1 MFGISPPL
9 EIAPGTHS
17 HVWHGSK
24 TTLLF
29 LLADAKRIGCHFQI
43 RWLHYQAIQK
53 APITVSSRSYIMSE
67 KDKGKH
73 QRLFTT
79 TTRGHG
85 LKTAS
90 RICSFTQRSSSS
102 SLYYRYLIYIKA
114 KLRKYLQEIPS
125 RLFTTDKIVNECFFS
140 DWCISDLFS
149 VNPDSCVIMND
160 FYDFEW
166 RLWQV
171 QVFFVSENGQSVSR
185 IICFNVL

>member
-1 MFGISPPL
+1 MCDMALRLPYYFYLLMQSVLVVTFKFG
-9 EIAPGTHS
+9 
-17 HVWHGSK
+17 
-24 TTLLF
+24 
-29 LLADAKRIGCHFQI
+29 GCTI
-43 RWLHYQAIQK
+43 RQY
-53 APITVSSRSYIMSE
+53 R
-67 KDKGKH
+67 KH
-73 QRLFTT
+73 QLLYPQ
-79 TTRGHG
+79 GHISCLRKIRVSINVYLQQPRAVMA
-85 LKTAS
+85 LKRPHVFAHLLNV
-90 RICSFTQRSSSS
+90 CSSSS

-149 VNPDSCVIMND
+149 MNPDSCVIMND

>member
-1 MFGISPPL
+1 M
-9 EIAPGTHS
+9 
-17 HVWHGSK
+17 SK
-24 TTLLF
+24 
-29 LLADAKRIGCHFQI
+29 
-43 RWLHYQAIQK
+43 
-53 APITVSSRSYIMSE
+53 

-90 RICSFTQRSSSS
+90 RICSFTQRLFIIIISSSSS

-125 RLFTTDKIVNECFFS
+125 WLFTTDKIVNECFFS
-140 DWCISDLFS
+140 DWCTSDLFS
-149 VNPDSCVIMND
+149 MNPDSCVIMND

-171 QVFFVSENGQSVSR
+171 QVFFVSENGQSVSLLLYALMFYR
-185 IICFNVL
+185 RWGGFFLNVPNLFCVLLNICWLYECFC